1 MKNKAALLVISAIA
15 ASALSACIPAADPGK
30 VSSNSDMPEAAACN
44 SKAVQSYIGK
54 RFTAVLAEQMRK
66 EAGAVL
72 LRTGPKDGPVTM
84 DYRVER
90 LNVFYDEA
98 MLIAVVSCG

>member
-1 MKNKAALLVISAIA
+1 MKYNAALLVISALA
-15 ASALSACIPAADPGK
+15 TSACIPAADPGV
-30 VSSNSDMPEAAACN
+30 VSSNSNMTDAAACN
-44 SKAVQSYIGK
+44 SKAVERYIGK

-66 EAGAVL
+66 EAGAAL

-98 MLIAVVSCG
+98 MLIAIVNCG

>member
-1 MKNKAALLVISAIA
+1 MKRKVALLVISALA
-15 ASALSACIPAADPGK
+15 TAACIPAADPGQI
-30 VSSNSDMPEAAACN
+30 SSNTDMADASACN
-44 SKAVQSYIGK
+44 SKAVERYFGK

-66 EAGAVL
+66 EAGAAL
-72 LRTGPKDGPVTM
+72 LRTGPKDNAVTM
-84 DYRVER
+84 DYIAAR

>member
-1 MKNKAALLVISAIA
+1 MKSEIALVCVAALVAPTLT
-15 ASALSACIPAADPGK
+15 ACIPTPDVA
-30 VSSNSDMPEAAACN
+30 EASTNTAEPAACD
-44 SKAVQSYIGK
+44 SKTVQSHVGK

-66 EAGAVL
+66 EAGASL

-98 MLIAVVSCG
+98 MLIAIVNCG

>member
-1 MKNKAALLVISAIA
+1 MKSKIALVCVAALA
-15 ASALSACIPAADPGK
+15 APTLAACIPAPD
-30 VSSNSDMPEAAACN
+30 VNEASTNTAERTACD
-44 SKAVQSYIGK
+44 SKAVQNYIGK

-66 EAGAVL
+66 QSGASL

-84 DYRVER
+84 DYRIER

-98 MLIAVVSCG
+98 MLIAIVNCG

>member
-1 MKNKAALLVISAIA
+1 MTRKIALGCVVAFAALTLA
-15 ASALSACIPAADPGK
+15 ACIPTPDVTE
-30 VSSNSDMPEAAACN
+30 VSTASTESAACD
-44 SKAVQSYIGK
+44 SKAVQSYLGK

-66 EAGAVL
+66 EAGAAL

-90 LNVFYDEA
+90 LNVFYDDA
-98 MLIAVVSCG
+98 MLIAIVNCG